1 VTDRIEADVA
11 DLPCHR
17 GLVVAALVL
26 GAVLRLF
33 SLGDYP
39 LAVGPEELSNLV
51 DGWSLATTGADRFGA
66 ELPLVQRGPG
76 EGEQRPALQ
85 AWLCAAPQAFT
96 GFSVAAG
103 RLPSALLGIV
113 TLALLV
119 LVVRE
124 LAGRTAA
131 LIALIF
137 AALSPWHLLYS
148 RMAHQDA
155 VLPAFFV
162 LLALVLWH
170 AAAASGFAPVRVA
183 VLGLA
188 VGLAANAGQP
198 AFLASTVVGAGAL
211 AHLFATGASRGRWRP
226 LAAATVVLAAAVLV
240 GALPQVVAS
249 TRSPD
254 GLLGLAPGGVL
265 PHSGLLDLVWQTVR
279 GLAVNLDPRHLF
291 FSFGVVDNLSVG
303 RALPIE
309 AVLFYPGLLLGWLA
323 VPRKAIP
330 LLASAYLALF
340 AALLPAALTDPAPN
354 ALRASAASVLVP
366 AFSALGAAALGAGLT
381 RLVAGM
387 LIAGRAAVPR
397 AGSGHASPATR
408 LLGGAYAVLV
418 MLLALALGAA
428 GVARYARSEEL
439 RDAGQQHLLVQTAAR
454 LGELAPAYETV
465 VFEPFGAM
473 TCLYLAAFGGMTPA
487 ELQAAGAGPATG
499 AADDCRPL
507 PKYHFSDVA
516 TGAREWERA
525 GRPRTLVVT
534 PHGRPAAARSVAE
547 VEFRGKRV
555 FLYEMTPVP
564 VAPPDGVVPLS
575 ALPPARVDCPF
586 APAQM
591 DRSFN
596 GDPLVL
602 DGIRYE
608 RGIGVHAPCALS
620 WRVPAG
626 ATALRAVVGVAEQAR
641 GCGRGDVVFEVYDQA
656 GRPLFSSGLLTSAD
670 GARSLDVPLRG
681 VDAVTLAVLEGR
693 RGRDCDHA
701 DWADAAFVR

>member
-1 VTDRIEADVA
+1 MTDRPEPEVA
-11 DLPCHR
+11 ALPGHR

-26 GAVLRLF
+26 GAVLRLL

-39 LAVGPEELSNLV
+39 LAVGPDELSNLV

-66 ELPLVQRGPG
+66 ELPTVLRGPG
-76 EGEQRPALQ
+76 EGERRPALQ
-85 AWLCAAPQAFT
+85 AWLCAAPQALT

-113 TLALLV
+113 TLALLF
-119 LVVRE
+119 LVVRD

-131 LIALIF
+131 LFALVF

-155 VLPAFFV
+155 ALPAFFV
-162 LLALVLWH
+162 LLVLFLWH
-170 AAAASGFAPVRVA
+170 AAAESGFPPAGVA

-188 VGLAANAGQP
+188 VGLSANAGQP

-211 AHLFATGASRGRWRP
+211 AHLLATAGRRGRWRP
-226 LAAATVVLAAAVLV
+226 LAAAAVVFTAAVVV
-240 GALPQVVAS
+240 GALPQVVVS
-249 TRSPD
+249 TRSPA

-265 PHSGLLDLVWQTVR
+265 PHAGLLDLARQTVR

-291 FSFGVVDNLSVG
+291 FSFGTVNNLSVG

-330 LLASAYLALF
+330 LLAAAYLALF
-340 AALLPAALTDPAPN
+340 AGLLPAALTDPVPN

-366 AFSALGAAALGAGLT
+366 AFSALGAAALGAVLT

-387 LIAGRAAVPR
+387 LVAGRSAVPR
-397 AGSGHASPATR
+397 AGSGQSSPATR
-408 LLGGAYAVLV
+408 LLGGAYAALVL
-418 MLLALALGAA
+418 LLALALGAA
-428 GVARYARSEEL
+428 GVARYAHSEEL
-439 RDAGQQHLLVQTAAR
+439 RDAGQQHLLVRTAER
-454 LGELAPAYETV
+454 LGELAPAYEAV

-487 ELQAAGAGPATG
+487 ELRATGAGPAAGDT
-499 AADDCRPL
+499 DDCRPF
-507 PKYHFSDVA
+507 PRYHFTDVA
-516 TGAREWERA
+516 TGVREWERA

-547 VEFRGKRV
+547 VEFGGRRV
-555 FLYEMTPVP
+555 YFYEMTSLPVT
-564 VAPPDGVVPLS
+564 PPDGVVPLS
-575 ALPPARVDCPF
+575 SLAPARIDCPF
-586 APAQM
+586 APPQM

-608 RGIGVHAPCALS
+608 HGIGMHAPCALS

-626 ATALRAVVGVAEQAR
+626 ATGLHAVVGVAEQAR

-656 GRPLFSSGLLTSAD
+656 GRPLYSSGILTSAD
-670 GARSLDVPLRG
+670 GARPLDVPLRG